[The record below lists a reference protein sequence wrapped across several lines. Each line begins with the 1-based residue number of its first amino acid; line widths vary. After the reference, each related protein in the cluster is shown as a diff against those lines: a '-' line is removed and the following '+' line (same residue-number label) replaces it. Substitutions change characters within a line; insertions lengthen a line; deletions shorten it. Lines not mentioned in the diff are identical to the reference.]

1 MKQLL
6 WKYREIQ
13 FRQARGNMIALT
25 EAYIDSLALNAASI
39 KNGKDLVRKN
49 SFPLLNRTEDDTL
62 LFGECKGSGKEPYR
76 CSADFIVPDQPV
88 FRCSCPSRQFP
99 CKHILGL
106 LYAAAGGQTFHVADI
121 PSDIAEKREK
131 AEKREE
137 KKKESAEAGDA
148 APPKRKVNKSALAKK
163 LAAQLEGIELTEKLL
178 KQLVTT
184 GLAAAD
190 ARTLRQYEEQAKQLG
205 NSFVP
210 GLQASFRELVE
221 CLRSEKS
228 AASGYIEAAELLT
241 SLYALLKR
249 GRDYLTAKIGDPE
262 LAMNTDSAI
271 EEKIGHAWQ
280 FAELR
285 EAGQVSEQ
293 AELMQL
299 SFRSYTDASR
309 GEFVDE
315 GYWIQLNDGQLV
327 ATRTYRPF
335 RAAKFIKEDDSY
347 FHIVQ
352 TKELAVYPGEWNRR
366 ARWEDMTLRE
376 TSAEDRQAVRKHAVK
391 SYPDAIKTIKN
402 VLKNPLS
409 DKNPVMLLHAAR
421 IGQTNEGYA
430 MEDEQGKRIAL
441 SQIDAIGQST
451 LHSLPFLHE
460 GSLTDCAVL
469 VMFEDRLDSGRLHA
483 QPLALIN
490 EEETIRLLY

>member
-1 MKQLL
+1 MTA
-6 WKYREIQ
+6 I
-13 FRQARGNMIALT
+13 T

-49 SFPLLNRTEDDTL
+49 SFPALNRTEDDTL

-76 CSADFIVPDQPV
+76 CSADFIIPDQPV
-88 FRCSCPSRQFP
+88 FRCTCPSRQFP

-106 LYAAAGGQTFHVADI
+106 LYAAAAGQTFQVAEL
-121 PSDIAEKREK
+121 PSDIAEKRNK

-137 KKKESAEAGDA
+137 KKKEAVAQGDGV
-148 APPKRKVNKSALAKK
+148 PPKRKVNKTALAKK

-178 KQLVTT
+178 KQVVTT

-190 ARTLRQYEEQAKQLG
+190 ARALRQYEEQAKQLG
-205 NSFVP
+205 NYFVP
-210 GLQASFRELVE
+210 GLQASFRELIE
-221 CLRSEKS
+221 CLRSEKNAS
-228 AASGYIEAAELLT
+228 SGYVEATEKLT
-241 SLYALLKR
+241 NLHALLKR
-249 GRDYLTAKIGDPE
+249 GRDYLSARIADPE

-285 EAGQVSEQ
+285 EAGQVQEQ
-293 AELMQL
+293 VELMQL

-309 GEFVDE
+309 GEYVDE
-315 GYWIQLNDGQLV
+315 GYWMQLNDGQLV

-335 RAAKFIKEDDSY
+335 RAAKFIKEEDSY

-376 TSAEDRQAVRKHAVK
+376 MSAADRQAVCQQAVK

-409 DKNPVMLLHAAR
+409 DKNPFMLLHAAR
-421 IGQTNEGYA
+421 IGQTDEGYA

-441 SQIDAIGQST
+441 SHIDAIGQPT
-451 LHSLPFLHE
+451 LPFLPFLHE

-469 VMFEDRLDSGRLHA
+469 VMFEDQLDSGRLLA
-483 QPLALIN
+483 QPLAIFTEN
-490 EEETIRLLY
+490 EAIRLLY

>member
-1 MKQLL
+1 MV
-6 WKYREIQ
+6 
-13 FRQARGNMIALT
+13 ALT
-25 EAYIDSLALNAASI
+25 EAYIDSIALNAASI

-49 SFPLLNRTEDDTL
+49 SFPILNRTKDDTL

-76 CSADFIVPDQPV
+76 CSADFMHQEQPV
-88 FRCSCPSRQFP
+88 YRCSCPSRQFP

-106 LYAAAGGQTFHVADI
+106 LYAAAAGQTFSVAEL

-137 KKKESAEAGDA
+137 KKKEAAVTGDGA
-148 APPKRKVNKSALAKK
+148 SPKRKVNKSALAKK

-178 KQLVTT
+178 KQLATS

-190 ARTLRQYEEQAKQLG
+190 ARALRQYEEQAKQLG
-205 NSFVP
+205 NYFVP
-210 GLQASFRELVE
+210 GLQASFRELID

-228 AASGYIEAAELLT
+228 ASSGYVEAAEQLT
-241 SLYALLKR
+241 SLHSLLKR
-249 GRDYLTAKIGDPE
+249 GRDYLTARIADPE
-262 LAMNTDSAI
+262 MAISTDSAL
-271 EEKIGHAWQ
+271 EEKLGHAWQ

-285 EAGQVSEQ
+285 EAGQVREQ
-293 AELMQL
+293 VELIQL
-299 SFRSYTDASR
+299 SFRSYSDQAR
-309 GEFVDE
+309 GEYVDE
-315 GYWIQLNDGQLV
+315 GYWMQLHDGQLV

-335 RAAKFIKEDDSY
+335 RAAKFIKEEDSY

-366 ARWEDMTLRE
+366 ARWEEMTLRE
-376 TSAEDRQAVRKHAVK
+376 TSAADWQAVRQHAVK
-391 SYPDAIKTIKN
+391 SYPDALKTIKN

-409 DKNPVMLLHAAR
+409 DKNPFMLLHAAR
-421 IGQTNEGYA
+421 IGQTEDGYA

-441 SQIDAIGQST
+441 GHIEAIGQPT
-451 LHSLPFLHE
+451 LSFLPFIQE

-469 VMFEDRLDSGRLHA
+469 VMFEDRLDTGRLQA
-483 QPLALIN
+483 QPLALIA
-490 EEETIRLLY
+490 EDEAIRLLY